1 MGKKDRLCPNPV
13 MAHKKKMKQKEIK
26 RNKRHKVERQEAQ
39 ELLRDPDA
47 LAAEI
52 ARVAEDA
59 THSSEAR
66 AKLKA
71 LQAHQKVL
79 AKSLAADAKRRPE
92 ELGFKGAPPRGAP
105 RRRPARRPARPP
117 PPPPRGAPPPHAFVG
132 RGPPSPPVWK
142 SSGAGDPRLAA
153 IDRRT
158 RLNFDSTQ
166 ATAAAR
172 RAASSPAHRPLRA
185 WAAPGACAGRRSS
198 AAPPRGAPPLPP
210 PASAVLPRRVPP
222 AASAAAAA
230 RAPPAAVW
238 KSNFRRP
245 TPSTRRRR
253 RVNQLDGEV
262 PPWLPPARL
271 LPASRRRTLSHDRRR
286 IHARRRR
293 RRGPGRTGPAA
304 EGAQGAGPRG
314 RRRGL
319 GARSDLCAGE
329 HPRCPAPASGAQ
341 AEATRERDDDVGAGA
356 DPRGARA
363 RAPRA
368 DAPADAAFSAFMDEM
383 RELPEPGKS

>member
-92 ELGFKGAPPRGAP
+92 ELGFKGAGAPRGAPPRGAGP
-105 RRRPARRPARPP
+105 RGGAQARPP

-142 SSGAGDPRLAA
+142 SSGAGD
-153 IDRRT
+153 
-158 RLNFDSTQ
+158 
-166 ATAAAR
+166 
-172 RAASSPAHRPLRA
+172 LR
-185 WAAPGACAGRRSS
+185 
-198 AAPPRGAPPLPP
+198 
-210 PASAVLPRRVPP
+210 
-222 AASAAAAA
+222 
-230 RAPPAAVW
+230 
-238 KSNFRRP
+238 
-245 TPSTRRRR
+245 
-253 RVNQLDGEV
+253 
-262 PPWLPPARL
+262 
-271 LPASRRRTLSHDRRR
+271 
-286 IHARRRR
+286 
-293 RRGPGRTGPAA
+293 
-304 EGAQGAGPRG
+304 
-314 RRRGL
+314 
-319 GARSDLCAGE
+319 
-329 HPRCPAPASGAQ
+329 
-341 AEATRERDDDVGAGA
+341 
-356 DPRGARA
+356 
-363 RAPRA
+363 
-368 DAPADAAFSAFMDEM
+368 
-383 RELPEPGKS
+383 